1 MHYEIAFVIVVIM
14 QPRWWWIRTNQV
26 KGASSSLSFVIADRS
41 MKIMLMF
48 VRNKKWPSAT
58 TSDEGEGGR
67 CITPTV
73 LIIQEFALSSISM
86 LLILWC
92 CFYADDDEK
101 QEEDIESG
109 PLQHHPH
116 KTLLRPAQNL
126 LNKSLSTC
134 PQQRWS
140 LCGGSSLS
148 YSSAVGATV
157 PPMPERVEFASRTE
171 QRERMNDAVSRVVP
185 IKNQAYP
192 PKIRFLLIL
201 PLWPPQ
207 GIGCTKQG
215 QLIGKN

>member
-1 MHYEIAFVIVVIM
+1 MLLLR
-14 QPRWWWIRTNQV
+14 RWWREAGGGYWKWSV
-26 KGASSSLSFVIADRS
+26 AASS
-41 MKIMLMF
+41 
-48 VRNKKWPSAT
+48 
-58 TSDEGEGGR
+58 
-67 CITPTV
+67 
-73 LIIQEFALSSISM
+73 
-86 LLILWC
+86 
-92 CFYADDDEK
+92 
-101 QEEDIESG
+101 
-109 PLQHHPH
+109 H

-126 LNKSLSTC
+126 FEHKSLSTC

-171 QRERMNDAVSRVVP
+171 QRGRMNDAVSRVVP

-207 GIGCTKQG
+207 GIGFTKAG
-215 QLIGKN
+215 TINWKKLIIKINWLIVDSWTMSNSIPWH